1 MYGRE
6 EKPNTN
12 GAKEREKGEENKG
25 DDDGDGNDEDNGD
38 NNKSEEQRRGADN
51 PLLLP
56 IPSLDL
62 SNPSCRM
69 WVVTTAALPWMT
81 GTLVNPLLR
90 SLHLQ

>member
-38 NNKSEEQRRGADN
+38 NKKAKSNGGA
-51 PLLLP
+51 PI
-56 IPSLDL
+56 IPSSSPSPPWTYPIRPAGCGL
-62 SNPSCRM
+62 SPLQPS
-69 WVVTTAALPWMT
+69 P
-81 GTLVNPLLR
+81 G
-90 SLHLQ
+90 